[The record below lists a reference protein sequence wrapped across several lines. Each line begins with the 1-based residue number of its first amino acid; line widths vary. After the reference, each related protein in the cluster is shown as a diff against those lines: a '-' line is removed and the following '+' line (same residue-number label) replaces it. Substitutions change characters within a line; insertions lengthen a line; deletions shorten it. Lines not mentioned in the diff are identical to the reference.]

1 MPQPMLR
8 DLDLGVD
15 PLDTRRVD
23 LIARG
28 LPLYGGIPVCGD
40 ASLVAPLHG
49 DGTPWPRA
57 ATHDGVGIER
67 ARQLHEDRYPEL
79 LSGDRGRLVVLG
91 TETGGR
97 WAPEALTILR
107 NLAEAKSRASPELL
121 RRSAQVAWYQRWI
134 RILSVAA
141 QTALVETLLRPSSP
155 HLSEQDGTPPD
166 LSDVLC
172 VDREAPSFSRLP
184 PR

>member
-23 LIARG
+23 LIARW

-49 DGTPWPRA
+49 DGSPWARA

-67 ARQLHEDRYPEL
+67 ARKIHEDR
-79 LSGDRGRLVVLG
+79 
-91 TETGGR
+91 
-97 WAPEALTILR
+97 
-107 NLAEAKSRASPELL
+107 
-121 RRSAQVAWYQRWI
+121 
-134 RILSVAA
+134 
-141 QTALVETLLRPSSP
+141 
-155 HLSEQDGTPPD
+155 
-166 LSDVLC
+166 
-172 VDREAPSFSRLP
+172 
-184 PR
+184 